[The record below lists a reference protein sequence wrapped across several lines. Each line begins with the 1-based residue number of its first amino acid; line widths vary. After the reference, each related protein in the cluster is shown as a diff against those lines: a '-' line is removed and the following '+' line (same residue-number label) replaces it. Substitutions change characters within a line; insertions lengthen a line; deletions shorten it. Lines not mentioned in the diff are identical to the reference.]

1 MNNAFY
7 KRETFL
13 SIKRYKLMSLK
24 MFVLCFICALI
35 KTFTFS
41 FGMSLKHDMGEIID
55 NKMSLCKNTVI
66 LDGNSAEKIISVLTK
81 SICSQVTLA
90 MENFTEKA

>member
-13 SIKRYKLMSLK
+13 NIKRYKLMSLK

-66 LDGNSAEKIISVLTK
+66 LDGNSAEKIISSLNEEYMLT
-81 SICSQVTLA
+81 SELA